1 MSSREIGKI
10 TSIGIHGI
18 IADVNDDLGNY
29 INTMDGIYFVGEVG
43 SYISIYEMGRTIIAE
58 ITGVDEKTLLSKTD
72 EMNKPNSKRQVYLNL
87 VGEIIDNN
95 FYF

>member
-18 IADVNDDLGNY
+18 MADINDDLGNY

-43 SYISIYEMGRTIIAE
+43 SYVSVYEMGRTIIAE
-58 ITGVDEKTLLSKTD
+58 ITGIETCH
-72 EMNKPNSKRQVYLNL
+72 
-87 VGEIIDNN
+87 
-95 FYF
+95 